1 MADNPRTDSFRTELL
16 SPEGVAAG
24 TDGMVTKVPSWRL
37 NMDEFRLPTTN
48 KRSHHG
54 IIYYWKSWSKLFKM
68 ILILIIDR
76 QRKVAKYYE
85 RQESLLKGFNEVD
98 SYNEL
103 GIVPGTLTEDEKKQE
118 ANSERQAIYASNI
131 ANMLIFIAKVY
142 ASVESRSLAV
152 IASTLDSLLDL
163 LSGFILWFTA
173 NAMRK
178 PNQYRYPIGKN
189 RMQPVGIVVF
199 ASVMATLGIQ
209 ILLESARELISKVQP
224 DRDPDK
230 VKWMVGIMASV
241 TVVKLCLTIYCRRFT
256 NEIIRAYAQ
265 DHFFDVITNSIGLAT
280 ALLAIKFYWWLDPLG
295 AILIALYTISNWSK
309 TVMENV
315 WSLIGRTAPPDY
327 LAKLTYLVWNHHE
340 EIKHI
345 DTVRAYTFGCNYFVE
360 VDIVLPGETSLSQ
373 AHDIGETLQDKL
385 EQLDEVDRAFVHVDF
400 EFTHKPE
407 HKPKAS

>member
-24 TDGMVTKVPSWRL
+24 TDGTVRKVPSWRL

-48 KRSHHG
+48 KRSQHG
-54 IIYYWKSWSKLFKM
+54 IVYYWKSWSRERLLSIMKG
-68 ILILIIDR
+68 
-76 QRKVAKYYE
+76 RKVFSKD
-85 RQESLLKGFNEVD
+85 LMKLIPTMNW
-98 SYNEL
+98 
-103 GIVPGTLTEDEKKQE
+103 
-118 ANSERQAIYASNI
+118 AIYISNV

-209 ILLESARELISKVQP
+209 ILLESARELISEVQP

-230 VKWMVGIMASV
+230 VKWMVGIMAAV
-241 TVVKLCLTIYCRRFT
+241 TVVKFFLTIYCRRFA

>member
-1 MADNPRTDSFRTELL
+1 MADNPTTDSFRTELL

-24 TDGMVTKVPSWRL
+24 TDGMVRKVPSWRL

-48 KRSHHG
+48 KRSQHG
-54 IIYYWKSWSKLFKM
+54 IVYYWKSWN
-68 ILILIIDR
+68 R

-103 GIVPGTLTEDEKKQE
+103 GILPGTLTEDEKKQE
-118 ANSERQAIYASNI
+118 ANGERQAIYISNV
-131 ANMLIFIAKVY
+131 ANMLIFTAKVY

-230 VKWMVGIMASV
+230 VKWMVGIMAAV
-241 TVVKLCLTIYCRRFT
+241 TVVKFCLTIYCRRFA

-407 HKPKAS
+407 HKSKAS

>member
-24 TDGMVTKVPSWRL
+24 TDGTVRKVPSWRL

-48 KRSHHG
+48 KRSQHG
-54 IIYYWKSWSKLFKM
+54 IVYYWKSWN
-68 ILILIIDR
+68 R

-103 GIVPGTLTEDEKKQE
+103 GILPGTLTEDEKKEE
-118 ANSERQAIYASNI
+118 ANSERQAIYISNV

-209 ILLESARELISKVQP
+209 ILLESARELISEVQP

-230 VKWMVGIMASV
+230 VKWMVGIMAAV
-241 TVVKLCLTIYCRRFT
+241 TVVKFFLTIYCRRFA

>member
-16 SPEGVAAG
+16 SPESVAAG

-37 NMDEFRLPTTN
+37 NMDEFRLPTAN
-48 KRSHHG
+48 MRSHHG
-54 IIYYWKSWSKLFKM
+54 IVYYWNSWN
-68 ILILIIDR
+68 R

-118 ANSERQAIYASNI
+118 AISERRAICTSNI

-241 TVVKLCLTIYCRRFT
+241 TVVKFCLTIYCRRFT

-373 AHDIGETLQDKL
+373 AHDVGETLQDKL

>member
-1 MADNPRTDSFRTELL
+1 MTDNPRTDSFRTELL

-24 TDGMVTKVPSWRL
+24 TDGMVTKIPSWRL
-37 NMDEFRLPTTN
+37 NMDEFCLPATN

-54 IIYYWKSWSKLFKM
+54 IVYYWKSWK
-68 ILILIIDR
+68 R
-76 QRKVAKYYE
+76 QRKVATYYE
-85 RQESLLKGFNEVD
+85 RQKSLLKGFNEVD

-103 GIVPGTLTEDEKKQE
+103 GIVPGPLTEDEEKQE
-118 ANSERQAIYASNI
+118 AYRERLAIYASNI
-131 ANMLIFIAKVY
+131 ANMVIFVAKVY

-178 PNQYRYPIGKN
+178 PNQYHYPIGKN

-209 ILLESARELISKVQP
+209 ILLESARELISKAQP
-224 DRDPDK
+224 DGDQEK
-230 VKWMVGIMASV
+230 VRWMVGIMASV
-241 TVVKLCLTIYCRRFT
+241 TVVKLCLTVYCRRFK

-265 DHFFDVITNSIGLAT
+265 DHFFDVITNTIGLAT
-280 ALLAIKFYWWLDPLG
+280 ALLAIRFYWWLDPLG

-315 WSLIGRTAPPDY
+315 WSLIGRIAPPDY

-340 EIKHI
+340 EIKNI

-385 EQLDEVDRAFVHVDF
+385 EQLDEVDRAFVHVDH

-407 HKPKAS
+407 HKPKSS

>member
-1 MADNPRTDSFRTELL
+1 MAENPRTDSFRTELL

-24 TDGMVTKVPSWRL
+24 TDGMVAKVPSWRL
-37 NMDEFRLPTTN
+37 NMDKFRLPATTS

-54 IIYYWKSWSKLFKM
+54 IVYYWKSWK
-68 ILILIIDR
+68 R

-85 RQESLLKGFNEVD
+85 KQESLVKGFNEVD

-103 GIVPGTLTEDEKKQE
+103 GVVPGTLTEDEKKQE
-118 ANSERQAIYASNI
+118 EKNERWAIYTSNV
-131 ANMLIFIAKVY
+131 ANMVIFVAKVY

-173 NAMRK
+173 YAMRK

-209 ILLESARELISKVQP
+209 ILLESARELISKAQP

-241 TVVKLCLTIYCRRFT
+241 TVVKFCLTIYCRRFT

-309 TVMENV
+309 TVIENV

-327 LAKLTYLVWNHHE
+327 LAKITYLVWNHHE

-360 VDIVLPGETSLSQ
+360 VDIVLPGEMSLSQ

>member
-54 IIYYWKSWSKLFKM
+54 IIYYWKSWN
-68 ILILIIDR
+68 R

>member
-24 TDGMVTKVPSWRL
+24 RDGMVSKVPSWRL
-37 NMDEFRLPTTN
+37 NMDEFHLPATN

-54 IIYYWKSWSKLFKM
+54 IVYYWKSWK
-68 ILILIIDR
+68 R
-76 QRKVAKYYE
+76 QRNVAKYYE

-103 GIVPGTLTEDEKKQE
+103 GVVPGTLTEEEKKQE
-118 ANSERQAIYASNI
+118 ANSERMAIYASNI

-199 ASVMATLGIQ
+199 ASIMATLGIQ

-230 VKWMVGIMASV
+230 IKWMVGIMASV
-241 TVVKLCLTIYCRRFT
+241 TVVKICLTIYCRKFA

-295 AILIALYTISNWSK
+295 AILIALYTISNWAK

-373 AHDIGETLQDKL
+373 AHDIGESLQDKL